1 MGGGMNAA
9 DILLPARGPPRRVG
23 GYGVRLLR
31 FRPVSAVPAELREA
45 LRLHKAELLA
55 VLRQRQTVALR
66 DALPCGVAESKPSLL
81 AAEITAMSLAEFAVA
96 GRVVG
101 VVPQVLGEPVVFASD
116 NAIVDPG
123 ERRVVYRAAELQELL
138 GLGPADLRVF
148 FTTSRRFSGGTICS
162 SPS

>member
-9 DILLPARGPPRRVG
+9 EILSELEARHVELAVNGDR
-23 GYGVRLLR
+23 LR

-55 VLRQRQTVALR
+55 MLRQRQTVALR
-66 DALPCGVAESKPSLL
+66 DALPYGVAESQPSLL
-81 AAEITAMSLAEFAVA
+81 AAEITAMSLAEFAAA
-96 GRVVG
+96 GLVVG
-101 VVPQVLGEPVVFASD
+101 VVPQVLGETVVFASD

-138 GLGPADLRVF
+138 GSGSGGPSVSSQCQEDLRRDH
-148 FTTSRRFSGGTICS
+148 SAELS
-162 SPS
+162 